1 MGIIFSFFVLGLYS
15 ILSVLGLFCLI
26 KPNYLYFKGKSY
38 SRLAILGFNIVLFVV
53 AMLFF
58 TLTAGLSP
66 TSQSE
71 LDKVSGWGTLAM
83 LLGLVFAIVCWVKV
97 HQNYKSNVT
106 VSVITKQDPISSP
119 VEQNTFMTYWCNFI
133 ADLKMSWQKAKQEV
147 EEKERLK
154 KAKKEQAE
162 QEKRVAQEIETLRGF
177 GQSKQSDQVKKWSDE
192 EWDNL
197 TAKTRSQASSLGSKN
212 YDRSIYS
219 STKYDDDYD
228 EDDDFY
234 DDNNYD
240 SFYDD
245 DDDLSRYDDLV
256 PEFDIS
262 YKKESGEIS
271 HREIAVIYVNERY
284 VVAYCFQACEK
295 RTFRLD
301 RFISVMEL
309 SSGQSYFTSREI
321 KKVCS
326 LYIKDDL

>member
-1 MGIIFSFFVLGLYS
+1 MGIVFSFFVLGLYS

-38 SRLAILGFNIVLFVV
+38 SRLAILGLNIVLFVV

-197 TAKTRSQASSLGSKN
+197 TTKARSQASSLGSKN
-212 YDRSIYS
+212 YVRPTSS
-219 STKYDDDYD
+219 STKYDD
-228 EDDDFY
+228 
-234 DDNNYD
+234 
-240 SFYDD
+240 YDD
-245 DDDLSRYDDLV
+245 DYDYDDYDDLARYDDLV
-256 PEFDIS
+256 PEFDII
-262 YKKESGEIS
+262 YQNAVGEIS

-301 RFISVMEL
+301 RFISVVEL
-309 SSGQSYFTSREI
+309 SSGQSYSTRREI

-326 LYIKDDL
+326 SYVKDDL